1 MKKALSPSLDL
12 SPVKKREGGGGVL
25 TGRQRHLALKRFLS
39 TSKYYREL
47 SVKTAQFEL
56 NGGISCF

>member
-1 MKKALSPSLDL
+1 MRKALSPSLDL
-12 SPVKKREGGGGVL
+12 SPVIKREGGGVL

-39 TSKYYREL
+39 TSKYQREL